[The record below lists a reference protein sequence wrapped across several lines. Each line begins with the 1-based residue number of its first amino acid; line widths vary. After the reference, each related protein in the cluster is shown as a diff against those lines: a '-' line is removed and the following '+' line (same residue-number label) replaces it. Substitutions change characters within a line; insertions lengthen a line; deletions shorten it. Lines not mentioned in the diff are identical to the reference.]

1 MTQIEK
7 IAITDLIILGS
18 GPAGLTA
25 AIYAA
30 RAGLKPLVVAGPQP
44 GGQLVITTEVENYPG
59 FPDGILGP
67 ELMEKFKAQAIR
79 FGAEVVSGDVA
90 SIDFKSSPFKVQV
103 GNDEYTSRSVIIA
116 TGASSIWL
124 ELPRE
129 QELVGHG
136 VSSCATCDGF
146 FFKGKDV
153 LVVGGG
159 DSAME
164 EALFLTKFANSVTVV
179 HRRGELR
186 ASKIMQDRAK
196 ANPKISFLF
205 NHAVD
210 QLLGDDKL
218 SGVKLKNV
226 TTDELSER
234 KIDGLFVAIGHRP
247 NTEIFAGQIELDQKG
262 YIVVQDHTKT
272 NIEGVFVAGDVHDY
286 HYRQAVTAAGF
297 GCVAAMDAEKWLGSQ
312 E

>member
-30 RAGLKPLVVAGPQP
+30 RAGLKPLVAAGPQP

-67 ELMEKFKAQAIR
+67 ELMEKFKAQATR
-79 FGAEVVSGDVA
+79 FGAEVISGDVA
-90 SIDFKSSPFKVQV
+90 SVDFKSSPFKVQV

-297 GCVAAMDAEKWLGSQ
+297 GCMAAMDAEKWLGSK
-312 E
+312 